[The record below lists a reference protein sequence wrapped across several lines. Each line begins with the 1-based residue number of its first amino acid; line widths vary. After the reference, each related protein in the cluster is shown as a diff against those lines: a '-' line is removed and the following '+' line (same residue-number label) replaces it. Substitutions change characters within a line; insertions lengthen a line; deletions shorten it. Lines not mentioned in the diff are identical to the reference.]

1 MEVGRNTF
9 FFFDSENQ
17 TLVVV
22 VGQVTAVA
30 LVTSTIA
37 DAYSCGSYV

>member
-1 MEVGRNTF
+1 MF

-22 VGQVTAVA
+22 MGQVTAVA

-37 DAYSCGSYV
+37 DACSYGSYM